1 MHDGSVGT
9 ALPPPVD
16 FGARLRNPSLPAA
29 SLEGSSRI
37 AGFDAARAVAVL
49 GMIVVN
55 SRQILLSGST
65 KPLWF
70 VSSADFLLGRPA
82 VLFVVLAGIGLSL
95 MSKKAI
101 LSGTPEDLAKVR
113 FALFNRSIV
122 LYVMGLAFMRWWGA
136 DILHFYGL
144 FLSAGALLLTF
155 SARRLWGMIT
165 VLLVLAGV
173 VFLVMNDTLPSMDGW
188 FLQAGMAGAWFDDLF
203 IGGCYPMFPWFGFLL
218 VGLWFGR
225 LMAEE
230 DGGARE
236 AVGKKAFFVFIGA
249 ELLGRVGPV
258 FFHFWGYNE
267 EGVLEMLFMLNSFPM
282 SPLFAVSA
290 TAGALMILSVVM
302 ALPRYLF
309 PAGIWRILQNTGK
322 LSLSIYVGHVFFF
335 IWLYTWL
342 PVTFGSKIYPI
353 FSVILIIVFC
363 VLVPIAADIWIRRY
377 GSGPL
382 EWLLRRVAAKP

>member
-1 MHDGSVGT
+1 MFDGPVGSV
-9 ALPPPVD
+9 LPPPVD
-16 FGARLRNPSLPAA
+16 FGTRLRNPSLPAA
-29 SLEGSSRI
+29 IQEGSSRI
-37 AGFDAARAVAVL
+37 AGFDVARAIAVL

-101 LSGTPEDLAKVR
+101 LSGAPEDLAKVR
-113 FALFNRSIV
+113 FALFKRSIV

-155 SARRLWGMIT
+155 STRRLWGMIT

-188 FLQAGMAGAWFDDLF
+188 FLQAGMAGVWFDDLF
-203 IGGCYPMFPWFGFLL
+203 IGGSYPMFPWFGFLL
-218 VGLWFGR
+218 VGLWYGR
-225 LMAEE
+225 LMADE
-230 DGGARE
+230 DRDARD
-236 AVGKKAFFVFIGA
+236 ALGRKAFFVFIGA
-249 ELLGRVGPV
+249 ELLGRLGPPIL
-258 FFHFWGYNE
+258 FHTLGYKD

-302 ALPRYLF
+302 ALPRYLSQ
-309 PAGIWRILQNTGK
+309 PASGASCRTPASCPSAFMWAMSSFLSGCTPGCRTPSVEKYIQLSPYIS
-322 LSLSIYVGHVFFF
+322 SLS
-335 IWLYTWL
+335 
-342 PVTFGSKIYPI
+342 SA
-353 FSVILIIVFC
+353 S
-363 VLVPIAADIWIRRY
+363 
-377 GSGPL
+377 
-382 EWLLRRVAAKP
+382 